1 MSTSVKWLSCCV
13 CTLIAGVH
21 VPSHKCGGQRM
32 TLQTPISPS
41 TFPWAPGIELGQQA
55 CQASTS
61 VPLSHLVVLFLFL
74 FHSVV
79 GADLQAPCIPFSYI
93 PVPWNFLKLS
103 PLSNNDVLRTRLF
116 LPDLKGERLTSR
128 PPQKTDWKTVT
139 TKAKE
144 ARSLI
149 TGWSAVGTEQ
159 RRKKDGREREQRRS
173 WSLGVYSRL

>member
-1 MSTSVKWLSCCV
+1 MSTSVKWLLCCV
-13 CTLIAGVH
+13 CTLCAGVH
-21 VPSHKCGGQRM
+21 VPLHKCGGQGM

-61 VPLSHLVVLFLFL
+61 VPLSHLVALFLFL

-128 PPQKTDWKTVT
+128 PPQK
-139 TKAKE
+139 
-144 ARSLI
+144 RI
-149 TGWSAVGTEQ
+149 Q
-159 RRKKDGREREQRRS
+159 RQSQQKPKKLVP
-173 WSLGVYSRL
+173 W